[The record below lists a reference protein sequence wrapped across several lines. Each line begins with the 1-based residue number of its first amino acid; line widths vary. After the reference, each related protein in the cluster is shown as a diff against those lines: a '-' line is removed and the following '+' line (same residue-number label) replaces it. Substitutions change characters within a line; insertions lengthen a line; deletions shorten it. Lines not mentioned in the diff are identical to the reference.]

1 MNIVILGGGE
11 SGIGSALLAKAMHY
25 SVFVTDGA
33 KIKDNFKTEL
43 LENNIDF
50 EEESHSYDKLFQA
63 ELVVKSPGIPDNAE
77 IVKSLKDKNIPVI
90 SEIEFASQ
98 HTKAKI
104 IAITGS
110 NGKTTTTALTYHLLK
125 EAGLDVALGGNI
137 GKSFARI
144 VAEAN
149 HDYYVLEISSF
160 QLDGIVQ
167 FKPDIAI
174 LLNITPDHLDRY
186 EYNFDNYIK
195 SKFRIAM
202 NQSEDDIFIYS
213 GDDSVVYSQIKNFK
227 LKAQNINIKQPLVTD
242 GILKIGDFTCK
253 TNNISIKGP
262 HNEINAACAISV
274 ALQLGIN
281 HNSITNSLNSFVNLP
296 HRLEW
301 VKNIRGVNF
310 INDSKATNV
319 DATFFGL
326 KAMDKPT
333 IWILGGVDKGNDYAP
348 LMPLVKEKVKAIV
361 CLGIDNQ
368 KIIDCFGGEI
378 AAIAETQSAENA
390 VKTAFSIAQSGDNIL
405 LSPACASF
413 DLFKNYED
421 RGDKFKQAV
430 FELSKTLEN

>member
-11 SGIGSALLAKAMHY
+11 SGIGSALLAKSMQY
-25 SVFVTDGA
+25 NVFVSDGA
-33 KIKDNFKTEL
+33 KIKDGFKAEL
-43 LENNIDF
+43 QENNIDF
-50 EEESHSYDKLFQA
+50 EEESHSSDKLFQA
-63 ELVVKSPGIPDNAE
+63 DLVVKSPGIPDNAE
-77 IVKSLKDKNIPVI
+77 IVISLKSNNISVI
-90 SEIEFASQ
+90 SEIEFASR

-110 NGKTTTTALTYHLLK
+110 NGKTTTTALTYHLLN

-144 VAEAN
+144 VAESK
-149 HDYYVLEISSF
+149 HEYYVLEISSF
-160 QLDGIVQ
+160 QLDGIVH

-186 EYNFDNYIK
+186 GYSFENYIK

-202 NQSEDDIFIYS
+202 NQSVDDVFIYS
-213 GDDSVVYSQIKNFK
+213 GDDSVICSQMKNFK
-227 LKAQNINIKQPLVTD
+227 LKAQSINIKQPLVKD
-242 GILKIGDFTCK
+242 GILKIGDFSC
-253 TNNISIKGP
+253 NANDISIKGP

-274 ALQLGIN
+274 ALQLGIG
-281 HNSITNSLNSFVNLP
+281 HESITKSLKSFVNLP
-296 HRLEW
+296 HRLEF

-333 IWILGGVDKGNDYAP
+333 IWIVGGVDKGNDYAP
-348 LMPLVKEKVKAIV
+348 LLSLVKEKVKAIV

-368 KIIDCFGGEI
+368 KIIDCFSGEI
-378 AAIAETQSAENA
+378 VAIAETQSAENA
-390 VKTAFSIAQSGDNIL
+390 VKTAFSIAESGDNIL

-421 RGDKFKQAV
+421 RGDKFKLAV
-430 FELSKTLEN
+430 FELSKKLEN

>member
-1 MNIVILGGGE
+1 MNILILGGGE
-11 SGIGSALLAKAMHY
+11 SGIGSALLAKSMHY
-25 SVFVTDGA
+25 NVFVSDGA

-50 EEESHSYDKLFQA
+50 EEESDSYDKLFQA
-63 ELVVKSPGIPDNAE
+63 DLVVKSPGIPDNAE
-77 IVKSLKDKNIPVI
+77 IVQSLKDKNIPVI
-90 SEIEFASQ
+90 SEIEFAAQ
-98 HTKAKI
+98 HTNAKI

-144 VAEAN
+144 VAEAKN
-149 HDYYVLEISSF
+149 DYYVLEISSF
-160 QLDGIVQ
+160 QLDGIVN

-186 EYNFDNYIK
+186 DYSFDNYIK
-195 SKFRIAM
+195 SKFRIGM
-202 NQSEDDIFIYS
+202 NQSAEDIFIYS
-213 GDDSVVYSQIKNFK
+213 GDDSVVCSQLENFK
-227 LKAQNINIKQPLVTD
+227 LKAQSIKIEQPLVTD
-242 GILKIGDFTCK
+242 GILKIGDFTC
-253 TNNISIKGP
+253 NANDISIKGP
-262 HNEINAACAISV
+262 HNEINAACAISA
-274 ALQLGIN
+274 ALQLGID
-281 HNSITNSLNSFVNLP
+281 HNSIKKSLKSFVNLP

-333 IWILGGVDKGNDYAP
+333 IWIVGGIDKGNDYAP

-361 CLGIDNQ
+361 CLGVDNQ
-368 KIIDCFGGEI
+368 KIINCFGGEI
-378 AAIAETQSAENA
+378 TAIAETQSAENA

-421 RGDKFKQAV
+421 RGDKFKLAV